1 MKASTPSIRESLL
14 LSPQAIASINGP
26 PAAIAVPSRVFA
38 TLRRKFANAMCVL
51 DENRPFTVGRRL
63 APGSLC
69 GEADSA
75 ADRRQTQAASVPL
88 LRQGEHGGGRQGL
101 RGAGFLAWMA

>member
-1 MKASTPSIRESLL
+1 MRASTLPFCESFL
-14 LSPQAIASINGP
+14 LSPQAMASINGP
-26 PAAIAVPSRVFA
+26 PASLAEPSRVFA
-38 TLRRKFANAMCVL
+38 TLRRKCANAVCVL

-75 ADRRQTQAASVPL
+75 ADRRQTQAPSVPL

-101 RGAGFLAWMA
+101 RGAGFLAWR